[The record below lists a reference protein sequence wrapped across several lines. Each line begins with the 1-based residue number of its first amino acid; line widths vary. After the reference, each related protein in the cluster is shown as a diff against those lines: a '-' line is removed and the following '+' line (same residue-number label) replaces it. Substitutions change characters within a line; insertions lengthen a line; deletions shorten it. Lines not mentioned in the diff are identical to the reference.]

1 MRLLR
6 TVLATACILG
16 MAGGAAVSAHAQ
28 PVYPYYYH
36 HWYHHHH
43 WWARHAWRW
52 RHEHAYG
59 PYAYYRPP
67 PVYYYP

>member
-6 TVLATACILG
+6 AALASACILG
-16 MAGGAAVSAHAQ
+16 MAGGAVVSAQAQ

-43 WWARHAWRW
+43 WWYRHAWRW
-52 RHEHAYG
+52 HHEH
-59 PYAYYRPP
+59 PYAYYSAPP
-67 PVYYYP
+67 GYYYR